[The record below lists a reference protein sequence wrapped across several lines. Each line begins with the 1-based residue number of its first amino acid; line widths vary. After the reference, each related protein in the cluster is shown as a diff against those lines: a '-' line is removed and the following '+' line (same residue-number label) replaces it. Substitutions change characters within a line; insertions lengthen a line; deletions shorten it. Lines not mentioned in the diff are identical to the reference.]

1 MAAELTRP
9 FVPAA
14 GRAFVTLT
22 SWAGD
27 ASFGVTPVANGQI
40 EGPSTWTLNADGTVT
55 GADGTETLRYIAP
68 SGMAYAASYTITNP
82 DVTAPTI
89 SSLVATGTDPD
100 TIDVSVDTNEATGTL
115 YVFASAN
122 VSETAAAIKTGAQG
136 SQAVSAT
143 GTQTIALTLAVG
155 DYYVHA
161 MHEDAAPNASNVLS
175 SAQITLAAIA
185 SSAQVTRPFV
195 GGSVYTVATLQT
207 GFQTYAFE
215 QWPTNEPAVG
225 WQLVTLTADGVY
237 YDSQGN
243 WFDAA
248 EGIYDVWVIDLNGM
262 AYKQTLDSTQLQTYG
277 PAVVPQGTWTIGTIT
292 KDQETASFT
301 PTYSLADAASYEY
314 SIGGGAYIAFTG
326 TISLTGL
333 SAEVAYSGLVRA
345 VNAVGN
351 GATQAFSFTTDA
363 VPVTPQ
369 VPQGT
374 WTIGTITKGQTTAS
388 FTPTYSGTDATSYQY
403 SIGGSAYIAFT
414 GTILLSG
421 LSAEVAYSGSVKAVN
436 GAGDGGI
443 QAFSFTTDAVPV
455 TPQVPQGNIVT
466 QPPVTTQNT
475 AEIYHSYSAGDA
487 DSFEYSLD
495 NVNWQAASNPLV
507 LTGLT
512 LNTTGTANFR
522 AVNAV
527 GFGAATSINFR
538 TKGETVIIPSGNWK
552 FFTAVTKAP
561 KTWEWGKR
569 HPITNARVRLFK
581 KGQL

>member
-1 MAAELTRP
+1 MPAEQLLP
-9 FVPAA
+9 FVAAA
-14 GRAFVTLT
+14 GRAVVNLT

-27 ASFGVTPVANGQI
+27 AAFSVTPVAGGQI
-40 EGPSTWTLNADGTVT
+40 EGPSTWTLNPDGTVS
-55 GADGTETLRYIAP
+55 GSDGTETLRYIAP
-68 SGMAYAASYTITNP
+68 SGIAYAASYTITSS

-89 SSLVATGTDPD
+89 NSLVATGTNPD
-100 TIDVSVDTNEATGTL
+100 TIEVSADTNEANGTM

-155 DYYVHA
+155 DYYVHV
-161 MHEDAAPNASNVLS
+161 MHEDAALNASNVLS
-175 SAQITLAAIA
+175 SAQITLVATA

-215 QWPTNEPAVG
+215 QWPANEPTVG
-225 WQLVTLTADGVY
+225 WQLITLTADGVY
-237 YDSQGN
+237 YDNQGN
-243 WFDAA
+243 WFDTV
-248 EGIYDVWVIDLNGM
+248 EGIYDVLVIDLNGM

-292 KDQETASFT
+292 VGHETASFT
-301 PTYSLADAASYEY
+301 PTYSLSDAAGYEY
-314 SIGGGAYIAFTG
+314 SIGGGTYTAFTG

-333 SAEVAYSGLVRA
+333 SPEVAYSGLVRA
-345 VNAVGN
+345 VNATGN
-351 GATQAFSFTTDA
+351 GAT
-363 VPVTPQ
+363 
-369 VPQGT
+369 
-374 WTIGTITKGQTTAS
+374 
-388 FTPTYSGTDATSYQY
+388 
-403 SIGGSAYIAFT
+403 
-414 GTILLSG
+414 
-421 LSAEVAYSGSVKAVN
+421 
-436 GAGDGGI
+436 

-487 DSFEYSLD
+487 DSFQYSLD
-495 NVNWQAASNPLV
+495 NVNWQAVSNPLV

-512 LNTTGTANFR
+512 LSTTGTVRFR
-522 AVNAV
+522 PVNAV
-527 GFGAATSINFR
+527 GVGAATAVNFR

-552 FFTAVTKAP
+552 FFTAATKAP

-581 KGQL
+581 KGQS